1 MLQTGAQTLL
11 HDNFAK
17 HPSYGYI
24 LDAFGQARTS
34 SSSGRGMTLNVDSL
48 PTQAAKMRQ
57 LTVTAYKKIIELNLT
72 FPRYVLPVRLALHL
86 AGLNSSKVHV
96 QAHKVL
102 DDIGFLTQMTG
113 DFADCYYDDESGS
126 DIQVLLHSGKKLC

>member
-1 MLQTGAQTLL
+1 MG
-11 HDNFAK
+11 
-17 HPSYGYI
+17 
-24 LDAFGQARTS
+24 
-34 SSSGRGMTLNVDSL
+34 
-48 PTQAAKMRQ
+48 
-57 LTVTAYKKIIELNLT
+57 ELNLT

-126 DIQVLLHSGKKLC
+126 DIQDGRMTWLLVNAYQRANASQKAALEENYGIDDPEAVGVVRQVYEDLKMKKVVGRDIDQHRGEMMGNINH